1 MSDDQGTEKHSQNRA
16 GTPPQVTGDA
26 LDGRIFVG
34 LRPHA
39 AVFLFAVVYLSVYL
53 PTLTFVLTL
62 GESGSTGVVVR
73 LASVVLAVLSFP
85 IVLFVAAVDDY
96 VVLPDSFYWLSGL
109 VNALVWGYAGLLL
122 VRRYE
127 RKRHAS

>member
-1 MSDDQGTEKHSQNRA
+1 ME
-16 GTPPQVTGDA
+16 
-26 LDGRIFVG
+26 
-34 LRPHA
+34 LRPHT
-39 AVFLFAVVYLSVYL
+39 AVFLFALVYLSVYL
-53 PTLTFVLTL
+53 PTFALVFAL
-62 GESGSTGVVVR
+62 GESGSAGVAVR
-73 LASVVLAVLSFP
+73 LARVVFAVLSFP